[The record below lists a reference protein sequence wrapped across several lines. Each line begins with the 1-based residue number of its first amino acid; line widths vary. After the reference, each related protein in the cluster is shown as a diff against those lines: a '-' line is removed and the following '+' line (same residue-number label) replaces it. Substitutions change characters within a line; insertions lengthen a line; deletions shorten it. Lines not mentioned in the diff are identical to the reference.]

1 MPKAPKSPGARDQR
15 HNPLAEEYAPS
26 DPFKSKPA
34 KRQKRNKE
42 DKSEEQNFVDSKS
55 SRKILDIGR
64 ELEEEDERENQSRR
78 PKEPNAAFDFESRM
92 GEDDV
97 AGEEMERLED
107 DEEGWGEDDEEVEEV
122 EIDANDL
129 EAWNKF
135 IPTDDNP
142 IVWPGEEAQPQGPGT
157 DLAAL
162 ILKKI
167 AAHEA
172 GGGQV
177 QHPEIQG
184 GGAPEDAIELP
195 AKVVEVYS
203 KVGLIMSRYKSGK
216 LPKPFKILPTLPAWE
231 TLIAITHPENW
242 TPNAM
247 FAATRIFISGKPQ
260 TAQIFLNT
268 ILLPCVQE
276 NIQDTHKL
284 NVHLYNA
291 LKKALYKP
299 SAFFKGVVFPMLT
312 EGSCTQ
318 RDAVIVASVVAKVSV
333 PVLHSAAA
341 LHRLCEIA
349 AEQMSSDPDAAGPC
363 NIFIKTLLE
372 KKYALP
378 YKVIDALVFHFLRFR
393 AVGTGQD
400 AMDMDGAGAG
410 DLAHAGKLPVI
421 WHQCLL
427 AFAQRYRNDIT
438 EDQREALL
446 DLLLTRGHKSISPEV
461 RRELL
466 EGRGRG
472 VMIEPSA
479 VGMDGDDTMIMAVD
493 G

>member
-1 MPKAPKSPGARDQR
+1 MPKAPKSPGVRDQR

-26 DPFKSKPA
+26 DPWKNKAP
-34 KRQKRNKE
+34 KRQKRNKSDKE
-42 DKSEEQNFVDSKS
+42 DDEQKYVDSKS
-55 SRKILDIGR
+55 SRKILEIGR
-64 ELEEEDERENQSRR
+64 ELEEEDARENKARR
-78 PKEPNAAFDFESRM
+78 PQEANPAFDFETRM
-92 GEDDV
+92 GEDDMP
-97 AGEEMERLED
+97 GEDLVQAED
-107 DEEGWGEDDEEVEEV
+107 DDEAWGDDDEEVEEV

-129 EAWNKF
+129 AAWNKF

-142 IVWPGEEAQPQGPGT
+142 IVWPGEEAQQSGPGT

-162 ILKKI
+162 ILEKI

-172 GGGQV
+172 GGEV
-177 QHPEIQG
+177 QQPEIQG

-195 AKVVEVYS
+195 AKVVE
-203 KVGLIMSRYKSGK
+203 G
-216 LPKPFKILPTLPAWE
+216 
-231 TLIAITHPENW
+231 
-242 TPNAM
+242 
-247 FAATRIFISGKPQ
+247 
-260 TAQIFLNT
+260 TAPSLVNLN
-268 ILLPCVQE
+268 IRE
-276 NIQDTHKL
+276 THKL

-312 EGSCTQ
+312 DVSCTQ
-318 RDAVIVASVVAKVSV
+318 RDAVIVASVVAKISV

-378 YKVIDALVFHFLRFR
+378 FKVIDALVFHFLRFR
-393 AVGTGQD
+393 GVGASSAD
-400 AMDMDGAGAG
+400 AMDTESVAG
-410 DLAHAGKLPVI
+410 DLGNTGKLPVI

-446 DLLLTRGHKSISPEV
+446 DLLLTRGHRSISAEV

-472 VMIEPSA
+472 VMIEPPA
-479 VGMDGDDTMIMAVD
+479 VGIDGDDTMMMAVD
-493 G
+493 A

>member
-1 MPKAPKSPGARDQR
+1 
-15 HNPLAEEYAPS
+15 
-26 DPFKSKPA
+26 
-34 KRQKRNKE
+34 
-42 DKSEEQNFVDSKS
+42 
-55 SRKILDIGR
+55 
-64 ELEEEDERENQSRR
+64 
-78 PKEPNAAFDFESRM
+78 
-92 GEDDV
+92 
-97 AGEEMERLED
+97 
-107 DEEGWGEDDEEVEEV
+107 
-122 EIDANDL
+122 
-129 EAWNKF
+129 
-135 IPTDDNP
+135 
-142 IVWPGEEAQPQGPGT
+142 
-157 DLAAL
+157 
-162 ILKKI
+162 
-167 AAHEA
+167 
-172 GGGQV
+172 
-177 QHPEIQG
+177 
-184 GGAPEDAIELP
+184 
-195 AKVVEVYS
+195 
-203 KVGLIMSRYKSGK
+203 MSRYKSGK

-231 TLIAITHPENW
+231 TLVAITQPENW

-260 TAQIFLNT
+260 TAQTFLHT
-268 ILLPCVQE
+268 VLLPCVQE
-276 NIQDTHKL
+276 DMQATHKL
-284 NVHLYNA
+284 NVHLYSA

-299 SAFFKGVVFPMLT
+299 SAFFKGIVFPMLT
-312 EGSCTQ
+312 EGVCTQ
-318 RDAVIVASVVAKVSV
+318 REAVIVASVVSRVSV

-393 AVGTGQD
+393 GLGTGHAD
-400 AMDMDGAGAG
+400 AMDVDGLGGA
-410 DLAHAGKLPVI
+410 AKLPVI

-472 VMIEPSA
+472 VMLEPAA
-479 VGMDGDDTMIMAVD
+479 VGMDGDDTMVMAVD

>member
-1 MPKAPKSPGARDQR
+1 MPKAPKSPGVRDQR

-26 DPFKSKPA
+26 DPWKNKAP
-34 KRQKRNKE
+34 KRQKRNKS
-42 DKSEEQNFVDSKS
+42 DK
-55 SRKILDIGR
+55 
-64 ELEEEDERENQSRR
+64 
-78 PKEPNAAFDFESRM
+78 
-92 GEDDV
+92 
-97 AGEEMERLED
+97 ED
-107 DEEGWGEDDEEVEEV
+107 DEQKYPKTHDEAWGDDDEEVEEV

-129 EAWNKF
+129 AAWNKF

-142 IVWPGEEAQPQGPGT
+142 IVWPGEEAQQSGPGT

-162 ILKKI
+162 ILEKI

-172 GGGQV
+172 GGEV
-177 QHPEIQG
+177 QQPEIQG

-203 KVGLIMSRYKSGK
+203 KIGLILSRYKSGK
-216 LPKPFKILPTLPAWE
+216 LPKPFKILPTIPAWE
-231 TLIAITHPENW
+231 TLVAITRPDDW
-242 TPNAM
+242 TPNAT
-247 FAATRIFISGKPQ
+247 FAATRIFISAKPQ

-268 ILLPCVQE
+268 VLLPLVQQ
-276 NIQDTHKL
+276 NIRETHKL

-299 SAFFKGVVFPMLT
+299 SAFFKGV
-312 EGSCTQ
+312 
-318 RDAVIVASVVAKVSV
+318 RDAVIVASVVAKISV

-378 YKVIDALVFHFLRFR
+378 FKVIDALVFHFLRFR
-393 AVGTGQD
+393 GVGASSAD
-400 AMDMDGAGAG
+400 AMDTESVAG
-410 DLAHAGKLPVI
+410 DLGNTGKLPVI

-438 EDQREALL
+438 EDQRGAARPAAHE
-446 DLLLTRGHKSISPEV
+446 RSQEH
-461 RRELL
+461 
-466 EGRGRG
+466 
-472 VMIEPSA
+472 
-479 VGMDGDDTMIMAVD
+479 
-493 G
+493 

>member
-1 MPKAPKSPGARDQR
+1 MPKAPKSPGARDQQR
-15 HNPLAEEYAPS
+15 HNPLVEEYAPS
-26 DPFKSKPA
+26 DPWKQKPA
-34 KRQKRNKE
+34 KRQKRSK
-42 DKSEEQNFVDSKS
+42 DTKDEEQTFVDSKS

-64 ELEEEDERENQSRR
+64 ELQEEDDLENQVRR
-78 PKEPNAAFDFESRM
+78 PEGLNPAFDFETRL
-92 GEDDV
+92 GEDNEPEED
-97 AGEEMERLED
+97 AGQVDD
-107 DEEGWGEDDEEVEEV
+107 DEAWGEDDEEVEEL

-129 EAWNKF
+129 AAWNKF

-142 IVWPGEEAQPQGPGT
+142 IVWPGEEAQPSGPGT

-162 ILKKI
+162 ILEKI

-172 GGGQV
+172 TAGAVKQPQIMGGGD
-177 QHPEIQG
+177 
-184 GGAPEDAIELP
+184 PEDAIELP

-203 KVGLIMSRYKSGK
+203 KIGLIMSRYKSGK
-216 LPKPFKILPTLPAWE
+216 LPKPFKILPTIPAWE
-231 TLIAITHPENW
+231 TLLSITRPENW

-247 FAATRIFISGKPQ
+247 FAATRIFISAKPQ

-268 ILLPCVQE
+268 VLLPCIQE
-276 NIQDTHKL
+276 NIQDTQKL

-312 EGSCTQ
+312 DGACTQ
-318 RDAVIVASVVAKVSV
+318 REALIVASVVAKVSV
-333 PVLHSAAA
+333 PVLHSAAG

-378 YKVIDALVFHFLRFR
+378 FKVIDALVFHFLRFR
-393 AVGTGQD
+393 VVTYTD
-400 AMDMDGAGAG
+400 AMDTESIVG
-410 DLAHAGKLPVI
+410 DLGGAGKLPVI

-446 DLLLTRGHKSISPEV
+446 DLLLSRGHRSISAEI

-472 VMIEPSA
+472 VMLEPA
-479 VGMDGDDTMIMAVD
+479 PVGIDGDDTMVMAID

>member
-1 MPKAPKSPGARDQR
+1 MPKAPKSPGAGQQR

-26 DPFKSKPA
+26 DPFKQKPA
-34 KRQKRNKE
+34 KRQKR
-42 DKSEEQNFVDSKS
+42 DKDDKGEQGYVDSKS

-64 ELEEEDERENQSRR
+64 ELEEEDARENEAGR
-78 PKEPNAAFDFESRM
+78 PQGANPAFDFETRI
-92 GEDDV
+92 GEDDDLPD
-97 AGEEMERLED
+97 ENIQYDDD
-107 DEEGWGEDDEEVEEV
+107 DEAWGEDDEVEEV
-122 EIDANDL
+122 EIDADDL
-129 EAWNKF
+129 AVWNKF

-142 IVWPGEEAQPQGPGT
+142 IVWPGEEAQPSGPGT

-162 ILKKI
+162 ILEKI

-172 GGGQV
+172 NGGEVEQR
-177 QHPEIQG
+177 EIMG

-203 KVGLIMSRYKSGK
+203 KIGLIMSRYKSGK
-216 LPKPFKILPTLPAWE
+216 LPKPFKILPTIPAWE
-231 TLIAITHPENW
+231 TLLSITRPENW

-247 FAATRIFISGKPQ
+247 YAATRIFISGKPQ

-268 ILLPCVQE
+268 VLLPCVQE
-276 NIQDTHKL
+276 HIQETHKL

-299 SAFFKGVVFPMLT
+299 SAFFKGVIFPMLQDP
-312 EGSCTQ
+312 SATQ
-318 RDAVIVASVVAKVSV
+318 REATIVASVVAKVSV

-378 YKVIDALVFHFLRFR
+378 FKVIDALVFHFLRFR
-393 AVGTGQD
+393 AVGASSGD
-400 AMDMDGAGAG
+400 AMDMDTGAGG
-410 DLAHAGKLPVI
+410 FGGQGKLPVI

-472 VMIEPSA
+472 VMLEPA
-479 VGMDGDDTMIMAVD
+479 PIGIDGDDTMVMAVD